1 MIEQLVSQFAG
12 SPEAA
17 QLLGPLQQA
26 GLTPAQA
33 TSAVGATAEGAASAA
48 SSGGLASLLGGGG
61 GLAGMAAGMLGG
73 GGGLGGMLGG
83 LAGGG
88 APAAA
93 TGGLPPQLVDTI
105 AATVAQKTGLSPQ
118 MAKSAVTLVLPKII
132 DFVKSKMGG

>member
-83 LAGGG
+83 LAGGA
-88 APAAA
+88 APAA

-105 AATVAQKTGLSPQ
+105 AQTVAQKTGLSPQ